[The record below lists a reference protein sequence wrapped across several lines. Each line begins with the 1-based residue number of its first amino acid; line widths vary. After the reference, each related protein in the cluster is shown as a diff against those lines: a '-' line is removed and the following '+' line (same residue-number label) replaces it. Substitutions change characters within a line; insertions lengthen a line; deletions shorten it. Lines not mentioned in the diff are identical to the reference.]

1 MRETLDPFTL
11 SKGYAVTLCRSGCI
25 AGLILLGA
33 CRQPKEPARTGVAAQ
48 PIVLRDRGFATPES
62 VLHDPLTDVYF
73 VSNINGSPLAADDN
87 GFISLL
93 APDGELMALK
103 AIDGA
108 ADSVTLNAPKGMA
121 VAGDFLYVADLTT
134 LRRFDRRTLG
144 PRGEIPIPGATFLN
158 DVAAGDDGSVYFTDS
173 GLKAGPN
180 GFVASGTDAIYR
192 LTPAGKLDTLARGD
206 DLGRPNGIAVSG
218 DSVWVVS
225 FGSGELYR
233 IAGGRK
239 TDVVKLPKGSL
250 DGLILL
256 NGTAIVSSW
265 DGQALF
271 RGHPGGSFAAILS
284 PVPAPADI
292 GFDADRYRLLVPLFE
307 KNEVWIV
314 TLLP

>member
-1 MRETLDPFTL
+1 MT
-11 SKGYAVTLCRSGCI
+11 
-25 AGLILLGA
+25 GLILLGG
-33 CRQPKEPARTGVAAQ
+33 CRPAKDSARHPAPGQ

-62 VLHDPLTDVYF
+62 ALHDPLTDMVF

-87 GFISLL
+87 GFISLVT
-93 APDGELMALK
+93 PQGELIALK

-108 ADSVTLNAPKGMA
+108 ADSITLNAPKGMA

-158 DVAAGDDGSVYFTDS
+158 DVAAGADGSVYFTDS
-173 GLKAGPN
+173 GLKAGASGLVP
-180 GFVASGTDAIYR
+180 SGTDAVYR
-192 LTPAGKLDTLARGD
+192 LTAAGKLDTLARGE

-225 FGSGELYR
+225 FASGELYR
-233 IAGGRK
+233 IAAGHK
-239 TDVVKLPKGSL
+239 TDVVKLPKGGL

-256 NGTAIVSSW
+256 NGDAIVSSW
-265 DGQALF
+265 DGQTLF
-271 RGHPGGSFAAILS
+271 RGHLGGHFEAILS
-284 PVPAPADI
+284 PVQTPADI
-292 GFDADRYRLLVPLFE
+292 GFDGDRYRLLIPLFE

>member
-1 MRETLDPFTL
+1 M
-11 SKGYAVTLCRSGCI
+11 SV
-25 AGLILLGA
+25 LILLGG
-33 CRQPKEPARTGVAAQ
+33 CRPAKDSARQAAPGQ

-62 VLHDPLTDVYF
+62 VLHDPLTDMVF

-87 GFISLL
+87 GFISLVT
-93 APDGELMALK
+93 PQGELIALK

-108 ADSVTLNAPKGMA
+108 ADSITLNAPKGMA

-144 PRGEIPIPGATFLN
+144 PRGEIAIPGASFLN
-158 DVAAGDDGSVYFTDS
+158 DVAAGADGSIYVTDS
-173 GLKAGPN
+173 GLKAGPD
-180 GFVASGTDAIYR
+180 GMIPSGTDAVYR
-192 LTPAGKLDTLARGD
+192 LTAAGKLDTLARGE

-233 IAGGRK
+233 IAAGRK
-239 TDVVKLPKGSL
+239 TDVVKLPKGGL

-256 NGTAIVSSW
+256 NGDAIVSSW
-265 DGQALF
+265 DGQSLF
-271 RGHPGGSFAAILS
+271 RGRLGGPFEPILS
-284 PVPAPADI
+284 PVRSPADI
-292 GFDADRYRLLVPLFE
+292 GFDGDRYRLLIPLFE